1 MPRKNILSKS
11 NIRKTPPKRI
21 YLLLR
26 LIQDNITYHPAFMVI
41 RSILIRSTSGV
52 YPLMILPSTCLN
64 ANICRYRQDKLII
77 HRSAPIGSM
86 TNHTFLFLFIIAVW
100 SHSSR
105 RSTVVRMYSCR
116 RSSSDPLPAKRG
128 HPYDVC
134 RRWWALPWSLDRL
147 RRHDQQAKAETIP
160 SGVRNDTCDDQWRN
174 SRIGSSANC
183 TTYNNTVTT
192 FPFKNKRIMAL

>member
-1 MPRKNILSKS
+1 M
-11 NIRKTPPKRI
+11 IRKTPPKRI

-86 TNHTFLFLFIIAVW
+86 TNQLSLSDLIHRGNQLSSGCIAAADLHQILF
-100 SHSSR
+100 
-105 RSTVVRMYSCR
+105 
-116 RSSSDPLPAKRG
+116 P
-128 HPYDVC
+128 
-134 RRWWALPWSLDRL
+134 
-147 RRHDQQAKAETIP
+147 Q
-160 SGVRNDTCDDQWRN
+160 SGVILMMYAEDGELCHDPSNISGGMISKQ
-174 SRIGSSANC
+174 
-183 TTYNNTVTT
+183 
-192 FPFKNKRIMAL
+192 KLKRSHPA